1 MVMLF
6 SVSVP
11 GNAGVLR
18 LPYTCL
24 GVSRPSNVARP
35 VQTAETKPPTHLYQF
50 KACRASIPR
59 ILK

>member
-35 VQTAETKPPTHLYQF
+35 VQTVETKPPTHLYQF
-50 KACRASIPR
+50 KDGAYFC
-59 ILK
+59 